1 MDVKQA
7 INERRSLRTLGDMEV
22 TEDLINDLAESA
34 QLAPSCYNN
43 QPWRFVFIYQEG
55 MREKIKN
62 ALAKGNSWAYDS
74 PLMIA
79 VFSKPDFDCQVKE
92 RDYYLF
98 DTGMAVGLL
107 MLRATELGLVT
118 HAIAGFDED
127 KAKEILNIPEEMKLI
142 TFVFVG
148 EKVDEIDPDLPDW
161 ATKAEKN
168 RPERKKFE
176 EYVYLNQY
184 EEKE

>member
-1 MDVKQA
+1 
-7 INERRSLRTLGDMEV
+7 
-22 TEDLINDLAESA
+22 
-34 QLAPSCYNN
+34 
-43 QPWRFVFIYQEG
+43 
-55 MREKIKN
+55 
-62 ALAKGNSWAYDS
+62 
-74 PLMIA
+74 MIA

-161 ATKAEKN
+161 ATKAEKK